1 MAEFFSLLKLVVGCS
16 TLVFVVTLVLLAL
29 PPSKLREVGIECVK
43 WGVVAGLVVLTFSP
57 IDLLPGLPLDDLVY
71 IVGAILTGKSALGSR
86 EKRRVYDEIEMAELR
101 QRAKG
106 AGDVHS
112 QN

>member
-1 MAEFFSLLKLVVGCS
+1 MSEFFTFLSTLVVCS
-16 TLVFVVTLVLLAL
+16 TLIFNVTLVLLAL

-57 IDLLPGLPLDDLVY
+57 LDLLPGLPIDDLVY
-71 IVGAILTGKSALGSR
+71 IIGAILTGKSAFGSR
-86 EKRRVYDEIEMAELR
+86 EKRRLYDEIEMAELR